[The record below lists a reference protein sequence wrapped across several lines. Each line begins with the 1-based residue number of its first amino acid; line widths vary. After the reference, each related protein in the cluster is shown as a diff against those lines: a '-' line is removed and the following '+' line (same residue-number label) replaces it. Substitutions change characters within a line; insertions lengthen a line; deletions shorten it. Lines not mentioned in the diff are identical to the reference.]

1 MQVLGLDPGFATTGF
16 GVVARSGSALN
27 AVTLGAIRTEPTAP
41 HAVRLAALYEE
52 IGDLLRAH
60 DPDAVAVE
68 RLFFSTNVRTAMA
81 VGQAGGVALAVSAAH
96 GVPVFEYTPN
106 EVKQAVAGFGS
117 APKRQVQQ
125 MVGAILHLGAIPS
138 PPDAADACAL
148 AICHINRSGL
158 ARALSKV
165 AAAR

>member
-1 MQVLGLDPGFATTGF
+1 MRVLGLDPGFATTGF
-16 GVVARSGSALN
+16 GVVARDGSKMNAL
-27 AVTLGAIRTEPTAP
+27 ALGAIRTESAAP

-52 IGDLLRAH
+52 IGDLIALH
-60 DPDAVAVE
+60 QPDAVAVE
-68 RLFFSTNVRTAMA
+68 RVFFSANVRTAMA
-81 VGQAGGVALAVSAAH
+81 VGQAAGVALAVAGAH
-96 GVPVFEYTPN
+96 GAPVFEYTPN

-117 APKRQVQQ
+117 APKRQVQE
-125 MVGAILHLGAIPS
+125 MVATILDLERVPT

-165 AAAR
+165 AATR

>member
-1 MQVLGLDPGFATTGF
+1 MRVLGLDPGFATTGF
-16 GVVARSGSALN
+16 GVVARSGSVLTA
-27 AVTLGAIRTEPTAP
+27 ATLGAIRTEPSAP

-52 IGDLLRAH
+52 IGSLLRAH
-60 DPDAVAVE
+60 EPDAVAVE
-68 RLFFSTNVRTAMA
+68 RVFFSTNVRTAMA
-81 VGQAGGVALAVSAAH
+81 VGQASGVALAVSAAH

-117 APKRQVQQ
+117 APKKQMQQ
-125 MVGAILHLGAIPS
+125 MVKAVLHLGEIPS
-138 PPDAADACAL
+138 SADAADACAL

-165 AAAR
+165 AVVR

>member
-1 MQVLGLDPGFATTGF
+1 MRVLGLDPGFATTGY
-16 GVVARSGSALN
+16 GVVTRNGSRMA
-27 AVTLGAIRTEPTAP
+27 AVALGALHTESAAP

-52 IGDLLRAH
+52 VGGLIEAH
-60 DPDAVAVE
+60 EPDAVAVE
-68 RLFFSTNVRTAMA
+68 RVFFSANVRTAMA
-81 VGQAGGVALAVSAAH
+81 VGQAAGVALAVAGAH

-125 MVGAILHLGAIPS
+125 MVATILDLERVPS
-138 PPDAADACAL
+138 PADAADACAL

-158 ARALSKV
+158 ARALKKV
-165 AAAR
+165 AVVR